1 MANNFLERAR
11 EEFGFDIAILLVG
24 SNMANDFYN
33 KFYTENIIIVPIA
46 NPFFGNSDY
55 KATLRRIIK
64 KAILFCPN
72 AEQVIINSSG
82 GTEKMTSIIKD
93 VSDVLS
99 RKFPVIR
106 VWGIYDSVG
115 GDVIFTMKPNIDIEK
130 ELAEAE
136 RIKIND

>member
-55 KATLRRIIK
+55 IVTLRRIVK
-64 KAILFCPN
+64 KVILFCPDP
-72 AEQVIINSSG
+72 EQIIINSSG

-93 VSDVLS
+93 VSDVLI

-115 GDVIFTMKPNIDIEK
+115 GDVIFTTKPDVDTEK
-130 ELAEAE
+130 ELTDAEN
-136 RIKIND
+136 IIGD